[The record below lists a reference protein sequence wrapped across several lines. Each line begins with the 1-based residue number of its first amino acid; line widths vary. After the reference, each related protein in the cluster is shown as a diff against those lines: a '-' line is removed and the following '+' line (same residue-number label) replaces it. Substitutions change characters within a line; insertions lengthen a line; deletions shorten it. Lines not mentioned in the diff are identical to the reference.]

1 MKVAEILRAIADII
15 DAAQGT
21 DPDIVAVAE
30 PQDASVDQISKL
42 AGVTQANTT
51 PQEIVYPLDAA
62 YPSGDDMHS
71 SKNPSDIRA
80 DSISMYPGYG
90 ATK

>member
-15 DAAQGT
+15 DAAQ
-21 DPDIVAVAE
+21 E
-30 PQDASVDQISKL
+30 PEVVVPTTEPVDATVDQITKL
-42 AGVTQANTT
+42 AGITQASTT
-51 PQEIVYPLDAA
+51 PSEVVFPMDAA
-62 YPSGDDMHS
+62 YPAGDDMHS

-80 DSISMYPGYG
+80 DSVSMYPGYG